1 MKGSDFGG
9 TRRKAVF
16 LDRDGTL
23 IEEVGYPRRASQ
35 VRLLP
40 EVPESLKSLI
50 ASGFIL
56 VVVSNQS
63 GVARG
68 LISPEEAQAV
78 HDRVVTLLSECG
90 ILLAGANYC
99 YHTQEDNCECR
110 KPKPGLILRAAE
122 ELSIDLKKSF
132 LVGNQERD
140 AQAALAAGCR
150 SVLVVD
156 DKDMVGTALP
166 GTYRARTWTD
176 AVRSILAPAESDS

>member
-1 MKGSDFGG
+1 MKKSNYGT

-23 IEEVGYPRRASQ
+23 IEDVGYPRRASE

-40 EVPESLKSLI
+40 EVSESLKSLI

-56 VVVSNQS
+56 VIVSNQS

-78 HDRVVTLLSECG
+78 HDRVVTLLGEWG
-90 ILLAGANYC
+90 ILLAGAYYC
-99 YHTQEDNCECR
+99 SHAQEDNCECR

-122 ELSIDLKKSF
+122 ELSIDLKTSV

-140 AQAALAAGCR
+140 TQAASAAGCR

-156 DKDMVGTALP
+156 NKELVGPVLP
-166 GTYRARTWTD
+166 GTLCVRTWTD
-176 AVRSILAPAESDS
+176 AVRRILAPQEGDS